1 MNTLLEERISALF
14 DDEVGAFE
22 ARRLTDELLGDPE
35 LQRRWG
41 RYQLIGDALRNE
53 LPAQVSC
60 DFVERVHVAIARE
73 PALQA
78 APGGRRRPR
87 WLKPLAGLAVAA
99 SVAGVA
105 ILTLRGMGPT
115 AEAPL
120 PAVPAVAESQPAETV
135 PLPVTPST
143 PTPAVA
149 SAPVPAGPAVKPV
162 KADAQAPAKAQAP
175 AEAGGARVMRAD
187 QPLYDPRLESYL
199 VNHAESAGQAGF
211 LSRVRVI
218 GFESD
223 SSVEE

>member
-1 MNTLLEERISALF
+1 MNIPLEERISALF

-60 DFVERVHVAIARE
+60 DFAERVHVAIARE

-78 APGGRRRPR
+78 APTGRVRPR

-99 SVAGVA
+99 SVAGLA
-105 ILTLRGMGPT
+105 ILTLRGMGPG

-120 PAVPAVAESQPAETV
+120 PAVAESQPAETA
-135 PLPVTPST
+135 PLPVTPPT

-149 SAPVPAGPAVKPV
+149 SAPAPVPAGTAVKPV
-162 KADAQAPAKAQAP
+162 KAEADAP
-175 AEAGGARVMRAD
+175 AEAGGARVMRVD

-199 VNHAESAGQAGF
+199 ANHAESAEQAGF

-223 SSVEE
+223 GPAE